1 MAVSAVEKMTFWPE
15 LRYARE
21 VAIFTD
27 ASSYFLK
34 CLSYWSAS
42 YFSLLKC
49 CQRFEFRIW
58 FPSSYQSLTFTAS

>member
-21 VAIFTD
+21 VEILTE
-27 ASSYFLK
+27 ASSYLLK
-34 CLSYWSAS
+34 CLSYCSAS

-49 CQRFEFRIW
+49 
-58 FPSSYQSLTFTAS
+58 